1 MTVEGKCGEVVR
13 EYRREQSTSN
23 GENRRELRAAT
34 QAGAGSTCR
43 SDHLRSSG
51 DRSRWPA
58 ARTRGGSHS
67 RCVGAPFRSS
77 GPCDLS
83 RLRLPGKDANSAYSH
98 ATWLERRSIPP
109 AVGVTEQSSP
119 DGSSI
124 FRAPLD
130 LGEGAWARSQ
140 AGGKGGLA
148 TDTCCIDLARCCRNL
163 EDEAD
168 RQISPCAEVQG
179 CCKRDGRR
187 TDTRQD

>member
-1 MTVEGKCGEVVR
+1 MTVEEIAERWFR

-23 GENRRELRAAT
+23 GENRRELRAAS
-34 QAGAGSTCR
+34 QAGAGSTCG
-43 SDHLRSSG
+43 SDYLCSSG
-51 DRSRWPA
+51 DRSRWTA

-119 DGSSI
+119 DGSSV
-124 FRAPLD
+124 FRTPLD
-130 LGEGAWARSQ
+130 LGQGAWARSQ
-140 AGGKGGLA
+140 AGGKGILA
-148 TDTCCIDLARCCRNL
+148 TDTCCIDHGRPRREPEGKTHA
-163 EDEAD
+163 
-168 RQISPCAEVQG
+168 QI
-179 CCKRDGRR
+179 
-187 TDTRQD
+187 